1 MKSSNDYIDII
12 KAFGKQDYIIYNN
25 DYREYIKKNPLIN
38 GLWTVGRWFSFV
50 ANTHTWEL
58 EFIAGD
64 SNDVIGYTH
73 DEIIRAGGHFVANF
87 TYPDD
92 FDFVTEVIRAA
103 MKYVSDLP
111 KNERQHVYVV
121 FYLRSVRKDGTVI
134 TVQNQNVPVVFDSN
148 NIPFVFANVITD
160 ISHLQPT
167 NIPHAILI
175 NQRSNQQYHLNQ
187 NNLQLKQRETLFTLR
202 ERDVIR
208 LLIRG
213 HSSRKIAEMLN
224 ISYETVRTHRKN
236 ILGKASA
243 KSTGEFIH
251 YVLMNKIV

>member
-1 MKSSNDYIDII
+1 MTPHNDYIDII

-25 DYREYIKKNPLIN
+25 DYRKYIKKNPLIN

-64 SNDVIGYTH
+64 SSDVIGYTH
-73 DEIIRAGGHFVANF
+73 EEILRAGGHFVANF

-92 FDFVTEVIRAA
+92 FDFVTEVIHSA
-103 MKYVSDLP
+103 MKYVSGLP
-111 KNERQHVYVV
+111 KNERPHVYVV

-134 TVQNQNVPVVFDSN
+134 TIQNQNVPVVFDSN

-160 ISHLQPT
+160 ISHLHPT

-175 NQRSNQQYHLNQ
+175 NKQSNQQFHLNY
-187 NNLQLKQRETLFTLR
+187 NNLQLKPGESLFTPR
-202 ERDVIR
+202 ELNVIK
-208 LLIRG
+208 LLIKG
-213 HSSRKIAEMLN
+213 SSSREIAEMLDM
-224 ISYETVRTHRKN
+224 SYETARTHRKN
-236 ILGKASA
+236 ILSKANA
-243 KSTGEFIH
+243 KNTGEFIN
-251 YVLMNKIV
+251 YMLMNKIV